1 MLGPLQPVAELVQ
14 RLDGE
19 LNHILMLGQR
29 GADGVK
35 LEVVQGL
42 HLLQTGVYMC
52 CMTINNLR
60 PPPRGE

>member
-1 MLGPLQPVAELVQ
+1 
-14 RLDGE
+14 
-19 LNHILMLGQR
+19 MLGQR